1 MHINKIQ
8 IPKFGVLFKM
18 PEISI
23 TDLEKYLRYIQS
35 TKKNIKVDKNACVM
49 QNKIPLIILF
59 VSPQQKTKYI
69 IFIAG
74 NLDLIFIF
82 LNNTFFTYNHSISIF
97 KKFKFII

>member
-1 MHINKIQ
+1 MSANKIQ

-69 IFIAG
+69 IFI
-74 NLDLIFIF
+74 
-82 LNNTFFTYNHSISIF
+82 S
-97 KKFKFII
+97 